1 MSRWGE
7 GRKAH
12 NPDEKSRKFVEAMAA
27 SGIDQDSI
35 GRVVGV
41 SDATLRKHYAEE
53 LATAAAKANAM
64 VGQSLFHQAVGG
76 PERDWTK
83 ASTTAGIWW
92 EKTRMGRREPKH
104 EVALSGSVGSY
115 DLTKLSDEDLQ
126 RLKSILAPATGLLG
140 NPSGNSA
147 EGSA

>member
-1 MSRWGE
+1 MSCWGE

-12 NPDEKSRKFVEAMAA
+12 KPDEKSRKFVEAMAA
-27 SGIDQDSI
+27 SGIDQDLI

-76 PERDWTK
+76 PERKWEL
-83 ASTTAGIWW
+83 ASTSAAIWW
-92 EKTRMGRREPKH
+92 SKTCMGWKEPKQ
-104 EVALSGSVGSY
+104 EVALGGITVQIAKDDF
-115 DLTKLSDEDLQ
+115 DL
-126 RLKSILAPATGLLG
+126 
-140 NPSGNSA
+140 
-147 EGSA
+147 